1 MKIETLSVIA
11 GSTACNARCPF
22 CVSKMTPECGVELKR
37 SRFNLRNFEKVCRL
51 AELSGVTTMM
61 ITGKG
66 EPTLDPDQITEYLE
80 AAQRFEFPLIEM
92 QTNGISIAERPEHY
106 APYLKRWYELGL
118 NTIALS
124 IVHFDPEENR
134 RIYLPYK
141 KEYIDLSKLIET
153 LHGFGFSV
161 RLTCIMTRDRIGSI
175 NKVKQLINFA
185 RVNKVEQLTLTPVN
199 KPADF
204 SDDND
209 AERQAWLWT
218 EKNHI
223 DPEDFDGIKH
233 YIERVGAHLLTLPHG
248 AKVFDIG
255 GQNVCLNNCL
265 SVNPDPEKM
274 RNLIFFPDGHVR
286 YYWQHPGAILM

>member
-1 MKIETLSVIA
+1 
-11 GSTACNARCPF
+11 
-22 CVSKMTPECGVELKR
+22 
-37 SRFNLRNFEKVCRL
+37 
-51 AELSGVTTMM
+51 
-61 ITGKG
+61 
-66 EPTLDPDQITEYLE
+66 
-80 AAQRFEFPLIEM
+80 M
-92 QTNGISIAERPEHY
+92 QTNGIFIAERRSFTPVPS
-106 APYLKRWYELGL
+106 AGTTGL
-118 NTIALS
+118 NTIAIS
-124 IVHFDPEENR
+124 IVHLIR
-134 RIYLPYK
+134 RERGYISYK
-141 KEYIDLSKLIET
+141 KEYIDLPKLIET
-153 LHGFGFSV
+153 LHGFTSV
-161 RLTCIMTRDRIGSI
+161 DRVSTRDRIGSI